1 MLKEIYESATKIRA
15 WPVFGGLVFAALF
28 AAVLIAFP
36 SAILKSLPAAFFG
49 NTYTRIQWRVLN
61 VDGETGSARRVY
73 VFGGSQVVQGF
84 PPAGELQRMADAALG
99 RVQVLEAGFSGQ
111 SLLDSFILLTHLP
124 VDGRTVVFI
133 QASPSRLRDK
143 APLMGA
149 SRLFLDPSAA
159 LRAMRDRG
167 FDIRDT
173 ERTARICR
181 ELIVLAT
188 RAFRPYDKL
197 LTETRYKN
205 APSLHVARML
215 PRPAPQGTEP
225 GLSEERAKGEPVS
238 DLDVLG
244 VIRDYVADRGG
255 CLVLFEMPHNAGFP
269 SGMPGWSPREH
280 DDPAVKQ
287 WLTRLQESGGQ
298 AESARFDTAF
308 HQRVKSSGVPYV
320 SFNEPDKY
328 EATDFYDS
336 VHLLSSGRDV
346 FLPSF
351 FDALKT
357 VFDACP
363 RGGQPTSHGET
374 Q

>member
-1 MLKEIYESATKIRA
+1 VLKEIYESATRIRA
-15 WPVFGGLVFAALF
+15 WPVFGGLVFATLF

-36 SAILKSLPAAFFG
+36 SAVLKRLPAAFFG

-61 VDGETGSARRVY
+61 ADGETGSARRVY

-84 PPAGELQRMADAALG
+84 PPAEELQRTAEAALG
-99 RVQVLEAGFSGQ
+99 RVRVLEAGFSGQ

-124 VDGRTVVFI
+124 VDDRTVVFV

-143 APLMGA
+143 APLMEA

-159 LRAMRDRG
+159 LRALRDRG
-167 FDIRDT
+167 FDVGDA

-197 LTETRYKN
+197 LTETRYKKDP
-205 APSLHVARML
+205 ALHVARML
-215 PRPAPQGTEP
+215 PRPAPQGAKQ
-225 GLSEERAKGEPVS
+225 GRNGGRAMGGQVS
-238 DLDVLG
+238 GLDVLG
-244 VIRDYVADRGG
+244 VMRDYVAKRGG
-255 CLVLFEMPHNAGFP
+255 CLVLFEMPHNVGFP

-308 HQRVKSSGVPYV
+308 HQKVKSSGVPYV
-320 SFNEPDKY
+320 SFQSPDQY
-328 EATDFYDS
+328 ESTDFYDS

-363 RGGQPTSHGET
+363 PGGQPTSHGET